1 MGAMRRLMVAVCS
14 SLAATGAVHAADA
27 VQWRVEDGGNG
38 HWYACIRELAGI
50 DWESAKLASEQA
62 GGHLATLHSAS
73 ENSFVFALVGPAN
86 TWPMRFGPWLGGYE
100 ASSGW
105 SWVTGEPWTWSNW
118 MPGEPNN
125 VCPFGEDRLHFI
137 EYIDQW
143 NDLYHTGYCG
153 PEGPVWSFIVEW
165 SADCNDDGLVDYGQ
179 IRAGQL
185 ADANSNNI
193 PDICEAGFASST
205 LNSGVAPTIPLRDF
219 DTGEGLTVGIKPDG
233 SLIAWGS
240 YNVTP
245 PTGSFKS
252 VSTGRNCAIAI
263 DGNGSLVPFGAN
275 EYGRLD
281 VPTGVFRSVSAADA
295 TWHAAG
301 VRADGTIACWGFN
314 NYGQANA
321 PTGAFSAVAAGGH
334 EVWSG
339 FTIAIR
345 TNGSLAAWGNNSWG
359 QLGVPAGS
367 NFRRIAAG
375 YYHALAV
382 RNDNT
387 LAGWGWNDYGQ
398 ASVPSGQFV
407 DVSCGSTESIAL
419 RADGTVVTFGSIP
432 ASVVNYFA
440 SRTGVIKAQ
449 IFCCEGAIALESKD
463 CDGNGAFDA
472 VEIAQNPS
480 LDADTNGALDLCE
493 NTITVPTQYPTIQ
506 AAIDSVP
513 AGGAKSINVLAG
525 TYNQSFSM
533 NGKNIVIRGAAG
545 GTTILDGTGLQDA
558 IALLTGGEPATA
570 GLENLVFRN
579 GTVGSRFNPKAA
591 FTIGGAIYANNS
603 NAFLRDCRFEGCR
616 ADYGGAIYQYSGTM
630 DWDNLVFV
638 DNTANDEGGAA
649 LVYNVTGTATNST
662 FTGNRCG
669 MFGPG
674 SGSAFKAVGAN
685 QTGESVTLEGCSITN
700 NIALD
705 FGAAIEFY
713 EHVKYRPGVLRL
725 VNCSIRDN
733 ISGDPV
739 ASGPGG
745 LRILGGQSSCVLSG
759 GTTICGNQSR
769 NILGP
774 YYIEGSATVCD
785 CEGDISGNGSINA
798 ADLGILLSLWG
809 TSPED
814 GQADLNHD
822 GLVNAADLSALLAA
836 WGPCPN
842 G

>member
-1 MGAMRRLMVAVCS
+1 MGAMRRWMTAAVS
-14 SLAATGAVHAADA
+14 SWLGATGAVHASDA

-38 HWYACIRELAGI
+38 HWYQRVVQQYTWDAARMAAQ
-50 DWESAKLASEQA
+50 SS
-62 GGHLATLHSAS
+62 GGHLATITSQGEQHFLTAIGAP
-73 ENSFVFALVGPAN
+73 EY
-86 TWPMRFGPWLGGYE
+86 WLGGI
-100 ASSGW
+100 APVNQGCGPAAW
-105 SWVTGEPWTWSNW
+105 TWVTGEPMSYLGWAA
-118 MPGEPNN
+118 GEPGTCSHTCMAFAIWGGYTGRWNN
-125 VCPFGEDRLHFI
+125 DMCTRPDAPGFMI
-137 EYIDQW
+137 
-143 NDLYHTGYCG
+143 
-153 PEGPVWSFIVEW
+153 EW
-165 SADCNDDGLVDYGQ
+165 SADCNADGIVDYGQ
-179 IRAGQL
+179 ILAGQL
-185 ADANSNNI
+185 ADSNGNNI
-193 PDICEAGFASST
+193 PDTCEAGFVSW
-205 LNSGVAPTIPLRDF
+205 APVVNAGTSPSIPLRDF
-219 DTGEGLTVGIKPDG
+219 DLGEGLAIGIRPDG
-233 SLIAWGS
+233 ALLSMGP
-240 YNVTP
+240 YVVTP
-245 PTGSFKS
+245 PSGVFAS
-252 VSTGRNCAIAI
+252 VSAGRQCAIAI
-263 DGNGSLVPFGAN
+263 RSDGVLIPFGAN
-275 EYGRLD
+275 EYGRLN
-281 VPTGVFRSVSAADA
+281 VPAGSFRSVSAADA
-295 TWHAAG
+295 TWHAAAI
-301 VRADGTIACWGFN
+301 RTDGTVACWGYN

-321 PTGAFSAVAAGGH
+321 PEGMFTAVAAGGH

-382 RNDNT
+382 RIDNT

-725 VNCSIRDN
+725 VNCSISDN

>member
-1 MGAMRRLMVAVCS
+1 
-14 SLAATGAVHAADA
+14 
-27 VQWRVEDGGNG
+27 
-38 HWYACIRELAGI
+38 
-50 DWESAKLASEQA
+50 
-62 GGHLATLHSAS
+62 
-73 ENSFVFALVGPAN
+73 
-86 TWPMRFGPWLGGYE
+86 MRFGPWLGGYE

-339 FTIAIR
+339 FTVAVR
-345 TNGSLAAWGNNSWG
+345 SDGTLAAWGNNTWG
-359 QLGVPAGS
+359 QRNVTIGNSYRKV
-367 NFRRIAAG
+367 AAG
-375 YYHALAV
+375 YYHAAAL
-382 RNDNT
+382 RFDGT
-387 LAGWGWNDYGQ
+387 LAAWGWNSNGQ
-398 ASVPSGQFV
+398 SNPASGQYV
-407 DVSCGSTESIAL
+407 DVACGGNTVAL
-419 RADGTVVTFGSIP
+419 RADGTVVAMGGLDPQMAALFSGMSDCTKVQVTCCDG
-432 ASVVNYFA
+432 AVVL
-440 SRTGVIKAQ
+440 RHT
-449 IFCCEGAIALESKD
+449 D
-463 CDGNGAFDA
+463 CDANEVFDA
-472 VEIAQNPS
+472 MEVAADPARDANANGV
-480 LDADTNGALDLCE
+480 LDICE
-493 NTITVPTQYPTIQ
+493 STLIVPTQYPTIQ
-506 AAIDSVP
+506 AAIDAVPTGVQKIISVAP
-513 AGGAKSINVLAG
+513 G
-525 TYNQSFSM
+525 TYNQSFSL
-533 NGKNIVIRGAAG
+533 NGKNVIVRGAAG
-545 GTTILDGTGLQDA
+545 NTTILNGTGLTTS
-558 IALLTGGEPATA
+558 IARFTGGEPATA

-579 GTVGSRFNPKAA
+579 GTVGSRFTPKST